1 MPDNNPAADT
11 AFPRGPSPN
20 QRACRIRA
28 VSGLGAKSPAA
39 FLVEYRGKRLLMD
52 LGAGPE
58 PGVRPDLTGL
68 GRIDAICLSHA
79 HGDHVGALDAR
90 GELGDP
96 PVWATAATWAQIGPG
111 LVPDAARRLL
121 PLQGAADV
129 LGIPLMTGRTGHA
142 PGGVWLHL
150 PDAGSDGSGFTYM
163 GDWTVESELFPFD
176 MPPRAGF
183 LIDDASYGN
192 RDQSLADQ
200 VGAIAAAAEGGAVL
214 CVPPAGRGP
223 EMALRLA
230 ALGLRPL
237 PCPVVRRE
245 IEALAADESG
255 IIDAAPRAAMAALLK
270 EGRLAGGAPTPQ
282 DIVIATGANAEDGL
296 SAELLAR
303 KDQDGFRFIFTG
315 YVPPGTAAE
324 RLLAA
329 QEARWCGWNVHP
341 RLGDMLWLAGE
352 IAPRWVM
359 PAFVKPAS
367 ASKLAEASPATLLWE
382 PEFSF

>member
-1 MPDNNPAADT
+1 MPDNSLSAPATTLGAQDN
-11 AFPRGPSPN
+11 S
-20 QRACRIRA
+20 CHVRA

-68 GRIDAICLSHA
+68 GQIDAICLSHA

-90 GELGDP
+90 GDHGNP
-96 PVWATAATWAQIGPG
+96 PVWATAATWGQIDTA
-111 LVPDAARRLL
+111 LVPQEARRLL
-121 PLQGAADV
+121 PLKGSTEV
-129 LGIPLMTGRTGHA
+129 LGTPVMTGRTGHA

-150 PDAGSDGSGFTYM
+150 PGAGREGGGFTYM
-163 GDWTVESELFPFD
+163 GDWTVESDLFPFD
-176 MPPRAGF
+176 MPPQADF

-200 VGAIAAAAEGGAVL
+200 IGALAEAAREGAVL
-214 CVPPAGRGP
+214 CVPAAGRGP

-237 PCPVVRRE
+237 PCPVIRRE
-245 IEALAADESG
+245 IEALATDDSG

-270 EGRLAGGAPTPQ
+270 DGQLAGGAPTPQ
-282 DIVIATGANAEDGL
+282 DIVITTDANAESGL
-296 SAELLAR
+296 AADLLAR
-303 KDQDGFRFIFTG
+303 REEGFRFIFTG
-315 YVPPGTAAE
+315 YVPPGTPAE
-324 RLLAA
+324 RLVAA
-329 QEARWCGWNVHP
+329 KQALWCGWNVHP
-341 RLGDMLWLAGE
+341 CLGDMLWLQRE
-352 IAPRWVM
+352 IKPRWVM

-367 ASKLAEASPATLLWE
+367 ASKLAEASHATLLWE
-382 PEFSF
+382 PGFRF